1 MFSLGTIQILIN
13 HLSFN
18 LICYSGCLLL
28 PRQNKVRATCLYR
41 GSIVTWLKWSRFW
54 GMLHTCWLLFPWPFW
69 TLPSFLLFQKTYA
82 SFFVISHNTVDDVAE
97 CLARKL
103 LAYVVPFHE
112 LKSCRYIFI
121 SFLATCFMGKR
132 VQSGVRPSKSDRF
145 YVSFRYVTVFFFGKV
160 AYLAACSELAGF
172 VVCLCQ
178 PSLSSDGK

>member
-1 MFSLGTIQILIN
+1 MVSLLG
-13 HLSFN
+13 HAA
-18 LICYSGCLLL
+18 YLL
-28 PRQNKVRATCLYR
+28 VVVSMT
-41 GSIVTWLKWSRFW
+41 
-54 GMLHTCWLLFPWPFW
+54 LLDS
-69 TLPSFLLFQKTYA
+69 TRFLLFQKTYA
-82 SFFVISHNTVDDVAE
+82 SFFVISHNTLDDVAE

-172 VVCLCQ
+172 VVCANL
-178 PSLSSDGK
+178 PSPATENKRIETDSTHLPELLDFCHTASLPRN